1 MYFLLASMYR
11 CNEIKEIRIRYIDD
25 TDRELTA
32 EEIAEVCKNANENQ
46 DSIERILR
54 KKEQKEVRYVEINP
68 KKYKTLV
75 NDEGTVL
82 KPMPPY

>member
-25 TDRELTA
+25 TDRELTT

-46 DSIERILR
+46 DSIERILK

-68 KKYKTLV
+68 KKYKTLM

>member
-1 MYFLLASMYR
+1 MYFLLTSMYR
-11 CNEIKEIRIRYIDD
+11 CNEIKEIRIRYMDD

-32 EEIAEVCKNANENQ
+32 EEIAEVCKNSNENQ
-46 DSIERILR
+46 DSIERVLK

-68 KKYKTLV
+68 KKYKTLM